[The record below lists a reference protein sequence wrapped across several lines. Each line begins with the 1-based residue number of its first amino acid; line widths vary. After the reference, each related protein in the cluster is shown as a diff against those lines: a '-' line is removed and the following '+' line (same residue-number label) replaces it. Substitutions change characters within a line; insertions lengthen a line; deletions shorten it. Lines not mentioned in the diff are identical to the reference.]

1 MLMAAR
7 KVGLGVERGVA
18 SSVSGFQQVNDVR
31 PYKVKKK
38 DETERGWNDA
48 PECIDDVSL
57 VELTNSK
64 GILTVLGG
72 FASTT
77 LPKVYLCESAFGL

>member
-1 MLMAAR
+1 MAAR

-38 DETERGWNDA
+38 DETKRGWNDA